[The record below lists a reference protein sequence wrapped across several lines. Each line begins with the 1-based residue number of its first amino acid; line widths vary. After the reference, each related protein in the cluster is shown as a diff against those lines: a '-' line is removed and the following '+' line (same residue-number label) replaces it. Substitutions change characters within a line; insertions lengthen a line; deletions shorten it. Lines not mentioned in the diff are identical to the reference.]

1 MLYLFYMHE
10 EIEKIEKIRICLWI
24 SKDDVDTMR
33 ELAEFE
39 NRSLNNYVVN
49 VLKRHIVSVQ
59 ES

>member
-1 MLYLFYMHE
+1 MHE

-39 NRSLNNYVVN
+39 NRSLNNYVGN
-49 VLKRHIVSVQ
+49 VLNRHIVSVQ